1 MKKLFNDG
9 WEFTKQPLHTTYEEI
24 MEKQRDFQPVGL
36 PHDWLI
42 YQAGNLY

>member
-24 MEKQRDFQPVGL
+24 MEKQKEFPTSGAA
-36 PHDWLI
+36 P
-42 YQAGNLY
+42 